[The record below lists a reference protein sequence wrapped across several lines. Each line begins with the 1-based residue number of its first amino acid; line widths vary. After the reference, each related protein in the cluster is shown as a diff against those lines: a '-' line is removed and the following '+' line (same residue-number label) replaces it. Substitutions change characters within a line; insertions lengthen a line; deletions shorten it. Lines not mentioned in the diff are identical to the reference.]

1 MRESSVSPL
10 ADTVML
16 IPFLMLILM
25 QMPIQFGV
33 NIYAYVVCCLHSG
46 TGSSSFEIFLENFE
60 IIIINTRLFLINKT
74 IVTKILCA
82 DVVVEV
88 IQVVKLWK
96 ATKTRHHNKQRIH
109 KHSTSRWPLLPRSR
123 WFIRWHKHIYIH
135 LASISFSLCVRLID
149 INRERER
156 ETMMGQVCRK
166 CPHQK
171 CTNINR

>member
-1 MRESSVSPL
+1 MPRHRFWMCVWGSKMSVGPL
-10 ADTVML
+10 ADTLML

-46 TGSSSFEIFLENFE
+46 PGSSSFEIFLENFE

-74 IVTKILCA
+74 IVSKILCA

-109 KHSTSRWPLLPRSR
+109 KHSSPDDPFPRSR
-123 WFIRWHKHIYIH
+123 WYHRIYTYLH
-135 LASISFSLCVRLID
+135 SFSLYLFLSLCSSHRH
-149 INRERER
+149 
-156 ETMMGQVCRK
+156 K
-166 CPHQK
+166 
-171 CTNINR
+171 

>member
-1 MRESSVSPL
+1 MCVVCVCVRESKLSVSPL
-10 ADTVML
+10 ADTLML

-46 TGSSSFEIFLENFE
+46 PGSSSFEIFLENFE

-109 KHSTSRWPLLPRSR
+109 KHSTSR
-123 WFIRWHKHIYIH
+123 
-135 LASISFSLCVRLID
+135 
-149 INRERER
+149 
-156 ETMMGQVCRK
+156 
-166 CPHQK
+166 
-171 CTNINR
+171 